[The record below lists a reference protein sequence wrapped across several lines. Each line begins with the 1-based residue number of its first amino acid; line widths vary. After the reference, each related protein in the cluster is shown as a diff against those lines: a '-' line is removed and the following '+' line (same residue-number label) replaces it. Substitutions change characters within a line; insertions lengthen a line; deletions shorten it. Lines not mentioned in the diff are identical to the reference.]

1 MADSS
6 GQVKEKESPHEI
18 LKGTPSSGKT
28 ESLKGGSAFMQ
39 SLEDDDLDSGMSGME
54 VAHALGRLTQ
64 GRIHECV
71 NNVLPEMV
79 QALWV
84 LVPNM
89 VPTPAL
95 TSLQKVPVE
104 SSSSASRF
112 LSGNQAKRVS
122 LLKVSSTG
130 CFSSSPVSKAWPVL
144 LMNPPPFYRCCGRY
158 QRILDASLE
167 ICCWEGRGGPGHCV
181 GHCWWLPGCHFA

>member
-1 MADSS
+1 
-6 GQVKEKESPHEI
+6 
-18 LKGTPSSGKT
+18 
-28 ESLKGGSAFMQ
+28 MQ
-39 SLEDDDLDSGMSGME
+39 SLEDDDLDSDMSGME

-130 CFSSSPVSKAWPVL
+130 CFSSSPVSKAWPV
-144 LMNPPPFYRCCGRY
+144 F
-158 QRILDASLE
+158 
-167 ICCWEGRGGPGHCV
+167 
-181 GHCWWLPGCHFA
+181 F